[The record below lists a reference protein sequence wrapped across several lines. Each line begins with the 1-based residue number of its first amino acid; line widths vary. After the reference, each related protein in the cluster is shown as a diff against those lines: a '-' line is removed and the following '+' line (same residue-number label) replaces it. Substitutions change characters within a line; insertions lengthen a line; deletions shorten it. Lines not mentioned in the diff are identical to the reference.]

1 MTGSSSTKVNSEMS
15 YKFHINQPVQV
26 DYGDGEL
33 LVGTIAVFTTAYEA
47 TKLAESLQAV
57 EDCIYVYKV
66 DELTA
71 YPNVVEY
78 LADENKTR

>member
-1 MTGSSSTKVNSEMS
+1 MKVYAVRETGYGENS
-15 YKFHINQPVQV
+15 
-26 DYGDGEL
+26 
-33 LVGTIAVFTTAYEA
+33 TIAVFTTAYEA

-57 EDCIYVYKV
+57 EDCMYTYKV

-78 LADENKTR
+78 LADESENR